1 MADTINDNEDE
12 RPEEDQPKADDA
24 TQAESQAEQGD
35 AGARGDDQPAGEG
48 DKPGKVDEK
57 ALAKEKKAAEKA
69 ARKAAKK
76 AACEKDKKAK
86 GKSKG
91 KGRRG
96 LPTFVWVII
105 AVVCLAGGIAIGK
118 FFLDGV
124 TSASGK
130 TTVSEGQLD
139 TVVATYTYNGKTTN
153 LTAREVIQMNSTL
166 DNAKDSDGNYTLPTA
181 DAILSAARSQIIQQE
196 AEAQGISVSDDD
208 VKSYAKEQLGTDD
221 FDTIASNYGMD
232 ADTVKTILKQSA
244 EMNKLK
250 DKVVGATSTQP
261 TAPTAPSDGNDQTA
275 SADYAKYIIDLA
287 GDEWDSDKGT
297 WASTDGDYY
306 KALSKYTITNDSA
319 TYEAAE
325 AAYYVAYQK
334 YSTEASEASTQWTSY
349 IDGILCNASISIS
362 SLAA

>member
-12 RPEEDQPKADDA
+12 KPEEVQSAADDA
-24 TQAESQAEQGD
+24 TQVESQAGQGD
-35 AGARGDDQPAGEG
+35 AAAKGDDQPADEG
-48 DKPGKVDEK
+48 DKPKKADDK
-57 ALAKEKKAAEKA
+57 ALAREKRAAEKA
-69 ARKAAKK
+69 AR
-76 AACEKDKKAK
+76 EKEKKAK
-86 GKSKG
+86 GKSKA

-96 LPTFVWVII
+96 IPTFVWVII

-118 FFLDGV
+118 FFLGGV

-196 AEAQGISVSDDD
+196 AEAQGITVSDDD

-232 ADTVKTILKQSA
+232 SDTVKTILKQSA
-244 EMNKLK
+244 EMSKLK
-250 DKVVGATSTQP
+250 NKVVGATSTQP

-334 YSTEASEASTQWTSY
+334 YSTEASEASTQWTNY

>member
-12 RPEEDQPKADDA
+12 KPEEVQSAADDA
-24 TQAESQAEQGD
+24 TQVESQAGRGD
-35 AGARGDDQPAGEG
+35 AAAKGDDQPADEG
-48 DKPGKVDEK
+48 DKPKKADDK
-57 ALAKEKKAAEKA
+57 ALAREKRAAEKA
-69 ARKAAKK
+69 AR
-76 AACEKDKKAK
+76 EKEKKAK
-86 GKSKG
+86 GKSKA

-96 LPTFVWVII
+96 IPTFVWVII

-118 FFLDGV
+118 FFLGGV

-196 AEAQGISVSDDD
+196 AEAQGITVSDDD

-232 ADTVKTILKQSA
+232 SDTVKTILKQSA
-244 EMNKLK
+244 EMSKLK
-250 DKVVGATSTQP
+250 NKVVGATSTQP

-334 YSTEASEASTQWTSY
+334 YSTEASEASTQWTNY

>member
-12 RPEEDQPKADDA
+12 KPEEVQSAADDA
-24 TQAESQAEQGD
+24 TQVESQAGQGD
-35 AGARGDDQPAGEG
+35 AAAKGDDQPADEG
-48 DKPGKVDEK
+48 DKPKKADDK
-57 ALAKEKKAAEKA
+57 ALAREKRAAE
-69 ARKAAKK
+69 KAAKK
-76 AACEKDKKAK
+76 AAREKEKKAK
-86 GKSKG
+86 GKSKA

-96 LPTFVWVII
+96 IPTFVWVII

-118 FFLDGV
+118 FFLGGV

-196 AEAQGISVSDDD
+196 AEAQGVTVSDDD

-232 ADTVKTILKQSA
+232 SDTVKTILKQSA
-244 EMNKLK
+244 EMSKLK
-250 DKVVGATSTQP
+250 NKVVGATSTQP

-297 WASTDGDYY
+297 WASTDGDYSQ
-306 KALSKYTITNDSA
+306 ALSKYTITHDSA
-319 TYEAAE
+319 TSEAAE

-334 YSTEASEASTQWTSY
+334 YSTEASEASTQWTNY